1 MKFPFFS
8 KKKDRY
14 VLVISW
20 GWMRGFYGWGVFKA
34 IDELW
39 LRDRVDAIYWVSAW
53 GLLASYWAAWYN
65 ADKIVELFLNSEFL
79 DLSKDLNLLP
89 KSSMLSN
96 KMLKKQIE
104 RDLPETFEELK
115 IPTYIWCTD
124 TNEWQNVILS
134 SWDLS
139 SALMWT
145 IAIPWIFPAIER
157 EGMCLI
163 DGWVTNN
170 FPLAIAK
177 NKFPHHKII
186 WISLNKYQKNQKIKN
201 LFDNL
206 LVSFEIMLRKDI
218 EPQWALADVFF
229 HKSLEIPVLEFNKTK
244 LKKLYN
250 LWYEDWLEKL
260 KEIV

>member
-1 MKFPFFS
+1 MRFPFFS
-8 KKKDRY
+8 KKKNRY

-20 GWMRGFYGWGVFKA
+20 GWMRWFYWGWVFKA

-39 LRDRVDAIYWVSAW
+39 LRDRVDAIFWVSAW
-53 GLLASYWAAWYN
+53 ALLASYWAAWYEAN
-65 ADKIVELFLNSEFL
+65 KIVELFLDSEFMS
-79 DLSKDLNLLP
+79 LSKDINLLP
-89 KSSMLSN
+89 KTSILSN

-115 IPTYIWCTD
+115 IPTFVGCTN

-134 SWDLS
+134 SWDLT

-145 IAIPWIFPAIER
+145 IAIPWIFPAVER
-157 EGMCLI
+157 DNMMLI
-163 DGWVTNN
+163 DGGVTNN

-177 NKFPHHKII
+177 ERFPHHKII
-186 WISLNKYQKNQKIKN
+186 WISLNKYQKNQKIRN

-229 HKSLEIPVLEFNKTK
+229 HKKLETPVLEFNKTK
-244 LKKLYN
+244 LRKLYN
-250 LWYEDWLEKL
+250 MWYEDWIEKL
-260 KEIV
+260 KDLV

>member
-1 MKFPFFS
+1 MRFPFFS

-89 KSSMLSN
+89 KASMLSN

-157 EGMCLI
+157 EWMCLI

-177 NKFPHHKII
+177 EKGI
-186 WISLNKYQKNQKIKN
+186 QIKN
-201 LFDNL
+201 KAGE
-206 LVSFEIMLRKDI
+206 LVE
-218 EPQWALADVFF
+218 LA
-229 HKSLEIPVLEFNKTK
+229 KEKGTPVLEKAANDVRDKAIVVVQDVLNK
-244 LKKLYN
+244 
-250 LWYEDWLEKL
+250 LEKS
-260 KEIV
+260 KEKANKK